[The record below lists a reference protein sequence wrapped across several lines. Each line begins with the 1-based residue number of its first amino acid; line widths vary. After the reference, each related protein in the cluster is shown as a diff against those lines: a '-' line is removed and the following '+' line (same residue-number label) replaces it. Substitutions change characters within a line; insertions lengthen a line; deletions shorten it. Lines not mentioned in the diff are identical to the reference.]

1 MTNSGAKSRDAE
13 RAGVDDAAVE
23 SLLAGQRTAVFGGP
37 GTGKTEQLVNTYS
50 VLAGRGGHESV
61 LALTPSREHADILRD
76 RLPSADTIRSAPAAR
91 SVHSYAFSLVSA
103 HSTAVDGRPLDF
115 ISGAD
120 QEYLLAS
127 ILEGFESGR
136 VSGPEWPPGF
146 SRELRDTSGF
156 RRQMRDALNAVMG
169 YGMKSDEL
177 KRLGKWRGLQEWQAL
192 ARVLQDYE
200 DLLAIPVF
208 GGVDTAAV
216 FAHAAS
222 VVAGDSAEAGNSWSF
237 SSETVPTHI
246 LLDSAQDFPDTAL
259 DFLLAL
265 EAKGTTI
272 GLWTS
277 PDTTVQGFRGAGGRL
292 FRHLAAGTQ
301 TFTID
306 GAAHVHRGAGGI
318 RRVYDSLARIISRDL
333 HRRHVPASPEDF
345 AAGTST
351 VSTAAVGTHSE
362 QARLAA
368 SLIRTWHDE
377 GTQWDDIAVL
387 SRSSG
392 TASALAA
399 ELAAHGIP
407 VQKQVQPLSSQP
419 ATAHILR
426 LLALGENP
434 EPGER
439 ERLCEDIAAGPY
451 GELDAVGAG
460 SLRRALLRTDSRE
473 DTSDTSL
480 GALLLSAIDRR
491 AETADSADA
500 ADGAVGT
507 DGGPQAE
514 NTAAGH
520 RIVRMLQRVL
530 TAAEGTRKLDPE
542 SAVWEVW
549 EAFDV
554 ADEWQR
560 RAESDPEDERN
571 TDLDAVIR
579 LQTLAQKFTDRATA
593 QAESFAQTVLSQA
606 VAQDSLA
613 HSGQSR
619 EVPVTTPAAVA
630 HRDFEH
636 VIIADV
642 QEGTWPNTRVRGSV
656 FLQQRLDEDLAA
668 GAWRDADRTSAED
681 SARPVD
687 SDTGDSY
694 RKLQR
699 DTVRDEG
706 RMFLAALSRA
716 RSNAV
721 VLAVN
726 DGEIL
731 PSVFFEHVQ
740 KAAAQFGR
748 EGTHSAAEPRILGP
762 KSDDAT
768 VGPASMRQLVGYARG
783 QFENSADPKPWAQL
797 LASLANAGI
806 ESASPE
812 TWSAWRERSTAE
824 PSAAPDVP
832 VTISPSTLETF
843 LECPL
848 KWLLSRHAGTMPS
861 TNAQK
866 IGTLVHSLAE
876 EYPQGGYAELKE
888 AFEEGFALLEF
899 PSQWERDRQYAEGL
913 DMVANL
919 NDFLGG
925 RRSEGYEFIG
935 SEMTLAADSGEGWRI
950 RGRIDRLERDS
961 DGRLHIVDF
970 KTAKTPKSLKDAQ
983 NDPQLGAYQAAMGL
997 PKVRIEGEDGHS
1009 IPLSEYGAESGGG
1022 MLMYPRKAA
1031 GANGTSNRRMQDPMT
1046 EETREEFLAQKVRPT
1061 ADGIRSAE
1069 FPATPSAEACR
1080 FCPVKRSCPAVQT
1093 GEDES

>member
-1 MTNSGAKSRDAE
+1 MTMNAGTNSGGAE
-13 RAGVDDAAVE
+13 RAGADDAAAE

-37 GTGKTEQLVNTYS
+37 GTGKTEQLVDAYAA
-50 VLAGRGGHESV
+50 LAETGGQASV
-61 LALTPSREHADILRD
+61 LALTPSREHADVLRD
-76 RLPSADTIRSAPAAR
+76 RLPSSDTVRSAPAAR

-103 HSTAVDGRPLDF
+103 HSTAVYGRPLDF

-127 ILEGFESGR
+127 ILEGYESGR
-136 VSGPEWPPGF
+136 VSGPEWPQGF
-146 SRELRDTSGF
+146 SRELLGTSGF
-156 RRQMRDALNAVMG
+156 RRQLRDALNAVMG
-169 YGMKSDEL
+169 YGVTPAQL
-177 KRLGKWRGLQEWQAL
+177 LHLGKRRGLQEWQAL
-192 ARVLQDYE
+192 ALVLQDYE
-200 DLLAIPVF
+200 DLLAVPVF

-222 VVAGDSAEAGNSWSF
+222 VVAGDSAEAGRAWSF
-237 SSETVPTHI
+237 SPETVPAHI

-265 EAKGTTI
+265 EAKGATI
-272 GLWTS
+272 GLWIS

-292 FRHLAAGTQ
+292 YRTLAAGAQ

-318 RRVYDSLARIISRDL
+318 RRVYDSLARIMSRDL

-377 GTQWDDIAVL
+377 GAQWDDIAVL

-426 LLALGENP
+426 LLALGDNP

-439 ERLCEDIAAGPY
+439 ERLCEDIALGPY

-460 SLRRALLRTDSRE
+460 SLRRVLLRTDSR
-473 DTSDTSL
+473 DDDSDSSL
-480 GALLLSAIDRR
+480 GALLLNAIDQR
-491 AETADSADA
+491 ADSADA
-500 ADGAVGT
+500 ADSSEGAGS
-507 DGGPQAE
+507 GAQSE
-514 NTAAGH
+514 NTAVEH

-530 TAAEGTRKLDPE
+530 TTAEEARSRDPE
-542 SAVWEVW
+542 TAVWEVW
-549 EAFDV
+549 DAFDV
-554 ADEWQR
+554 ADDWQR

-579 LQTLAQKFTDRATA
+579 LQTLAQKFTDRATV
-593 QAESFAQTVLSQA
+593 QAESFATTVLSQA

-642 QEGTWPNTRVRGSV
+642 QDGTWPNTRVRGSV

-668 GAWRDADRTSAED
+668 GVWHDTEGTSAEGG
-681 SARPVD
+681 ARPAD
-687 SDTGDSY
+687 SGTGPSY
-694 RKLQR
+694 HELQR
-699 DTVRDEG
+699 ATVRDEG

-716 RSNAV
+716 RSTAV

-726 DGEIL
+726 DGEVL
-731 PSVFFEHVQ
+731 PSAFFAHTQ
-740 KAAAQFGR
+740 KTAAQFGR
-748 EGTHSAAEPRILGP
+748 EGTHPAAEPRILGP
-762 KSDDAT
+762 KSDDSS

-783 QFENSADPKPWAQL
+783 QFENSDDPKPWARL
-797 LASLANAGI
+797 LAGLAGAGI
-806 ESASPE
+806 DSAFPE
-812 TWSAWRERSTAE
+812 AWSAWRERSTVE
-824 PSAAPDVP
+824 PSAALGVP

-861 TNAQK
+861 TNAQRM
-866 IGTLVHSLAE
+866 GTLVHSLAE
-876 EYPQGGYAELKE
+876 KHPQGGYAEMKE

-899 PSQWERDRQYAEGL
+899 SSQWERDRQYAEGL
-913 DMVANL
+913 DMVDNL
-919 NDFLGG
+919 NDFLVG
-925 RRSEGYEFIG
+925 RRSAGYELIG
-935 SEMTLAADSGEGWRI
+935 TEMTLVADSGEGWQI
-950 RGRIDRLERDS
+950 RGRIDRLECDS
-961 DGRLHIVDF
+961 DGRLHTVDF

-983 NDPQLGAYQAAMGL
+983 KDPQLGAYQAAMGL
-997 PKVRIEGEDGHS
+997 PNVRIEREGGE
-1009 IPLSEYGAESGGG
+1009 PMRLAEYSAATGGG

-1031 GANGTSNRRMQDPMT
+1031 GARGTSNVRNQDPMT
-1046 EETREEFLAQKVRPT
+1046 EETREEFLEQKVRPT
-1061 ADGIRSAE
+1061 AAGIRSAQ

-1080 FCPVKRSCPAVQT
+1080 YCPVKRSCPAVQT